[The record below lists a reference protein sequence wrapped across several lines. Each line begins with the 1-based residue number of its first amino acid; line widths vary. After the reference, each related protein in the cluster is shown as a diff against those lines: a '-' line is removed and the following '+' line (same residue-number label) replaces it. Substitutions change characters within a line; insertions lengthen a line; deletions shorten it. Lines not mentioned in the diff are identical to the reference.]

1 MNLIIL
7 IQLLLA
13 HILTDFVFQS
23 NKCVKEK
30 NDNGYA
36 SYHLWVH
43 SALAGL
49 LTYIILQQWTNWQV
63 PLMIIVSHFFID
75 LWKIKQEQKIGED
88 KPVTHLFFWDQLFHV
103 LALMFVWLYIIDGYQ
118 KVLPFFTENINNVKS
133 IAVITAIIFII
144 WPAGF
149 IVGKLTESFS
159 KQLPSNISLKKA
171 GLYIGIFERLLV
183 FIFIII
189 NQATAIG
196 FLIAGKSMLRISTK
210 TEDEDGLK
218 KTEYVLIGTL
228 ISFFIAIVVG
238 LLTLYVINDFQLI
251 MNNKSL
257 ITNH

>member
-1 MNLIIL
+1 MNVIIL

-13 HILTDFVFQS
+13 HILNDFVFQS
-23 NKCVKEK
+23 EECVKAK
-30 NDNGYA
+30 NKNSYK

-49 LTYIILQQWTNWQV
+49 LTYIILQQWSNWWA
-63 PLMIIVSHFFID
+63 PFIISISHFAID
-75 LWKIKQEQKIGED
+75 YWKIKQEQKIYEG
-88 KPVTHLFFWDQLFHV
+88 KSTNHLFFLDQLFHILV
-103 LALMFVWLYIIDGYQ
+103 LVFVWLLATDSLLEVI
-118 KVLPFFTENINNVKS
+118 PFFAKSINNIKFV
-133 IAVITAIIFII
+133 AVITAIIFII

-149 IVGKLTESFS
+149 IVGKLTEPFS
-159 KQLPSNISLKKA
+159 KQFENESLNKA
-171 GLYIGIFERLLV
+171 GKYIGIFERLLV

-228 ISFFIAIVVG
+228 VSFFIAIVVG
-238 LLTLYVINDFQLI
+238 LLTLYIINDFQLI
-251 MNNKSL
+251 TNNQPL